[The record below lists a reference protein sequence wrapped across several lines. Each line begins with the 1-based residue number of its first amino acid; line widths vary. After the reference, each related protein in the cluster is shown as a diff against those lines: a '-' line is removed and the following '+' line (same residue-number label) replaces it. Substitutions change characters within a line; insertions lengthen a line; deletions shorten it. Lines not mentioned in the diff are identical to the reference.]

1 MPTPSSSSL
10 ACTVNGRAVTLDIAP
25 HSLLLDVLRERL
37 GLKGAKR
44 SCDIQVCGACTVL
57 VDGAPVSA
65 CTYLAVEAESR
76 EIRTV
81 EGLADGETLHAVQ
94 AAFVEYGAIQCGF
107 CTSGMLLSAA
117 ALLEENPSPTREQ
130 ILHYLRG
137 NLCRCTGYQKIIDAI
152 ASCATAPPH
161 PALSPSTGERDST
174 EQPAL
179 SRSTEERNS
188 TEQSALFPSTGER
201 DSTGQPAQ
209 FRNPLPHR
217 GRGQGEG
224 AITTPA
230 EPLRVVGHSVRRVD
244 ALEKVTGRA
253 RYVTDMELP
262 GMLHVKLLRSPYPHA
277 KIVRVDVT
285 RARVAAG
292 VRAVVTSADL
302 DWCDPYYGP
311 AFRDRPILAIEVTR
325 HEGEPVAA
333 VVAESE
339 SAAALALELIEI
351 AYEELPAV
359 TTLEEALA
367 PGAPL
372 VHTTEPLAGH
382 FADLST
388 LKPRPGTNICHQF
401 HLERGQGATAFGE
414 ADVVVEDVYTFPRV
428 QHYSMEPH
436 AALAAWD
443 QSGDDGGTLT
453 VWASTQNPYSVRV
466 ELAKMF
472 RVPMSRI
479 RIIVPPLGGG
489 FGGKT
494 YAKREP
500 IVGAL
505 ARMVRRPVRLALSV
519 EEAFRTVRRCDAS
532 ARVRLAFKRDG
543 TLWAAECHADFD
555 VGAYADI
562 GPRIIQK
569 GTYTATG
576 PYRVPNIVLDAK
588 AVYTNTTP
596 GGAFRGFGV
605 PQLAWAL
612 ESLVDE
618 AARDLGHDPVDLRRQ
633 NLLGQGEE
641 FSPGDTP
648 IDGKFEES
656 LNRATEAIRW
666 SQQPAA
672 GRARGLA
679 MMMKASVAP
688 TVSEAIVRLH
698 ADASVTV
705 LASTVEMGQGARTV
719 MAQIAAEVLAVPVES
734 VFVAMPDTAITP
746 YDQTTSSSR
755 STTMTGK
762 AVQEAAADV
771 REQLLRIAGRHL
783 GVDATAL
790 QLEDGAVISAGAR
803 LPYPELLRERFGMS
817 GGELIGRGIVASGRS
832 TAALGGSTP
841 FWEMAVGAAE
851 VSVDEETGAVTVHS
865 YASVA
870 DVGRCINPQQCE
882 GQDEGAVMQGIGH
895 TLLEEMLYEGG
906 QLLNA
911 NLVDYRVPRAEDVPA
926 ELQCRFVENGDGAG
940 PFGAKG
946 AGEGSLVPVS
956 PAVGNALARLT
967 GVRFRELPLTP
978 ERVWR
983 ALRQRQPHA

>member
-10 ACTVNGRAVTLDIAP
+10 ACTVNGRAVAVDVMP
-25 HSLLLDVLRERL
+25 HSLLLDVLREQL

-65 CTYLAVEAESR
+65 CTYLAVEAEGR

-94 AAFVEYGAIQCGF
+94 AAFVEHGAIQCGF

-117 ALLEENPSPTREQ
+117 ALLEENPSPTHEQ

-152 ASCATAPPH
+152 TSCA
-161 PALSPSTGERDST
+161 
-174 EQPAL
+174 
-179 SRSTEERNS
+179 
-188 TEQSALFPSTGER
+188 
-201 DSTGQPAQ
+201 
-209 FRNPLPHR
+209 
-217 GRGQGEG
+217 RGQVSHSNIGRE
-224 AITTPA
+224 TTVPA
-230 EPLRVVGHSVRRVD
+230 EREPVSNCRNVRPDPEPLRVVGQSVRRVD
-244 ALEKVTGRA
+244 APEKVTGRA

-262 GMLHVKLLRSPYPHA
+262 GTLHAKLLRSPYPHA
-277 KIVRVDVT
+277 KILRVDVA
-285 RARVAAG
+285 RARAAPG

-311 AFRDRPILAIEVTR
+311 AFRDRPILAIEVAR
-325 HEGEPVAA
+325 YEGEPVAA

-339 SAAALALELIEI
+339 SAAAQALELIEI

-367 PGAPL
+367 SGAPL
-372 VHTTEPLAGH
+372 VHTAEPLAGH

-401 HLERGQGATAFGE
+401 HLERGQGAHAFAE
-414 ADVVVEDVYTFPRV
+414 ADIVVEDVYTFPRV

-443 QSGDDGGTLT
+443 EQGTLT

-494 YAKREP
+494 YAKLEP

-505 ARMVRRPVRLALSV
+505 ARMVGRPVRLALSV

-532 ARVRLAFKRDG
+532 ARVRLGFKRDG
-543 TLWAAECHADFD
+543 RLWAAECRADFD

-641 FSPGDTP
+641 FAPGDTP

-656 LNRATEAIRW
+656 LNRAAEAIRW
-666 SQQPAA
+666 TQQTLP

-719 MAQIAAEVLAVPVES
+719 MAQIAAEVLAVPVER

-771 REQLLRIAGRHL
+771 REQLLRIAGRRL
-783 GVDATAL
+783 DVDATAL
-790 QLEDGAVISAGAR
+790 RLEDAAVISAGAR
-803 LPYPELLRERFGMS
+803 LPYPELLVERFGMS
-817 GGELIGRGIVASGRS
+817 GGELIGRGIVAPGRS
-832 TAALGGSTP
+832 AAPLGGSTP

-865 YASVA
+865 YTSVA

-911 NLVDYRVPRAEDVPA
+911 NLVDYRVPRAEDVPG

-983 ALRQRQPHA
+983 ALRERQPRA